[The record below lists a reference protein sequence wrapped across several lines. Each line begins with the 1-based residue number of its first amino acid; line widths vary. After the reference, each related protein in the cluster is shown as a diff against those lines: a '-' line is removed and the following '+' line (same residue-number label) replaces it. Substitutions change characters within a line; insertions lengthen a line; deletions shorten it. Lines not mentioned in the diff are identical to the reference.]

1 MSLDEERASTDAERA
16 VSLVEAAI
24 QRLGID
30 PEASRTE
37 RPGHVA
43 FALRR
48 GSARILIAVHAPE
61 GERAEGRIRVVAP
74 VVKLPDAAK
83 HLDLFRW
90 LLQANAAELVGAAF
104 AVSANEVVVVAE
116 RSVTDLDASE
126 VDSMI
131 RNVGR
136 IADTYDDQIADSF
149 DAVRS
154 SDA

>member
-1 MSLDEERASTDAERA
+1 MSDGTKSSANTERA
-16 VSLVEAAI
+16 VGLVQAAI
-24 QRLGID
+24 KKLGID
-30 PEASRTE
+30 PEASRSE

-48 GSARILIAVHAPE
+48 GSARILIAIHAPTE
-61 GERAEGRIRVVAP
+61 ERNEGRLRVVAP
-74 VVKLPDAAK
+74 VVKLPDASR

-90 LLQANAAELVGAAF
+90 LLQSNAAELVGAAF
-104 AVSANEVVVVAE
+104 ALSSNEVVVVSE

-126 VDSMI
+126 VDAMI

-136 IADTYDDQIADSF
+136 VADTYDDQIAESF